1 MCLDLEP
8 ADVFKLSH
16 PKARKDHH
24 CHACGGTIERGR
36 VYTRLSWVFEG
47 AAETDS
53 RGESEKAPGT
63 PVREGM
69 EMTMET
75 KPEHE
80 PVIPLGYERCDF
92 EQADREDKNNN
103 RVLLLLYSFGGTT
116 WDEAAFCW
124 PNAEAHKAGREI
136 YLRCVLPPEI
146 ASHWRPAPGRTHKE
160 QRNSAWPMGRSDHKD
175 WFAAWAPARGTMVTK
190 IETTTFM
197 VSDTFIPLVPKKK
210 P

>member
-1 MCLDLEP
+1 MTTKTKRKTRTPYEALEQRST
-8 ADVFKLSH
+8 VL
-16 PKARKDHH
+16 
-24 CHACGGTIERGR
+24 E
-36 VYTRLSWVFEG
+36 
-47 AAETDS
+47 AALEAIK
-53 RGESEKAPGT
+53 GEQAAAL
-63 PVREGM
+63 VRELD
-69 EMTMET
+69 TIPVST
-75 KPEHE
+75 SAPAIPE